1 MNLVTAPALELVNQN
16 LKKWGGVS
24 MAKVSP
30 GCLFIAEV
38 SSNHDRDLQRSF
50 NFIDRAA
57 EIGCGAVKFQ
67 LFRIDEMFAP
77 EILAQSAKHRARK
90 DWELPVSFLGPLA
103 DRCRERGIEFMCTPF
118 YLKAVDELAP
128 YVSAYKIASY
138 ELMWD
143 ELLAACAQ
151 AQRPIILSTGMATL
165 PEIQHAADVLRKN
178 NARDV
183 TLLHCV
189 SAYPTPVNEANLGA
203 MRTIA
208 DATGFPCGWSD
219 HTVSPSVV
227 LRAVMKWQ
235 APVVE
240 FHLDLDRNGAEY
252 ATGHCWLPEQM
263 RSVIAMLKEGQGADG
278 TGEKAP
284 LPSELP
290 DRDWRADPSD
300 GLRPLKHIRKS
311 WRSEAA

>member
-1 MNLVTAPALELVNQN
+1 M
-16 LKKWGGVS
+16 S
-24 MAKVSP
+24 KVSP

-38 SSNHDRDLQRSF
+38 SSNHDRELERSF
-50 NFIDRAA
+50 KFIDRAA

-67 LFRIDEMFAP
+67 LFKVDEMFAP

-90 DWELPVSFLGPLA
+90 EWELPVSFLAPLSA
-103 DRCRERGIEFMCTPF
+103 RCQERGVAFMCTPF

-128 YVSAYKIASY
+128 FVSAYKIASY

-143 ELLAACAQ
+143 DLLAACAQ
-151 AQRPIILSTGMATL
+151 TGKPLILSTGMATL
-165 PEIQHAADVLRKN
+165 QEIRHAADVLRQHK
-178 NARDV
+178 ARDV

-189 SAYPTPVNEANLGA
+189 SAYPTPVNEANLSA
-203 MRTIA
+203 IRTIA

-219 HTVSPSVV
+219 HTVSQNVV
-227 LRAVMKWQ
+227 LRAVQKWN

-240 FHLDLDRNGAEY
+240 FHLDLDKRGAEY
-252 ATGHCWLPEQM
+252 AAGHCWLPEQM
-263 RSVIAMLKEGQGADG
+263 EEVIAMLKEGDRADG
-278 TGEKAP
+278 MGEKSP
-284 LPSELP
+284 LPSELS

-300 GLRPLKHIRKS
+300 GLRPLKHIRKT